1 MSDFEAYFAQQGRQH
16 QQPQAPDARSI
27 DSDRQ
32 NVFDDNDNPGRIVT
46 RAPRE
51 RFRLGYFDV
60 MCLVVNFMIGMF
72 VQRQKQSRSTPPVSQ
87 LCLPLRREPPN

>member
-1 MSDFEAYFAQQGRQH
+1 MDDFRAHFAQSQH
-16 QQPQAPDARSI
+16 QQNQQAPDARSV

-32 NVFDDNDNPGRIVT
+32 EIFNDNDNPGRIVT

-60 MCLVVNFMIGMF
+60 MCLVVNFMIGTCALDF
-72 VQRQKQSRSTPPVSQ
+72 VTPQSQPNLPCRSRIQ
-87 LCLPLRREPPN
+87 N